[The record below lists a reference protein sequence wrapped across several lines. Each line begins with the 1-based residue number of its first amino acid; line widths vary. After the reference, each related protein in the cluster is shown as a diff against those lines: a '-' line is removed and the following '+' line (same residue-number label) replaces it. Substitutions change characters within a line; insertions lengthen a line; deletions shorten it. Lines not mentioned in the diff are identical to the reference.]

1 MTMVTV
7 IYGLCTLTALMC
19 AVLLLQAYRRSTY
32 RLLFWA
38 GLFFCIATLTN
49 IFLIVDKL
57 VFPATDLSVYRYG
70 LALLGLSVLLPA
82 LIFERE

>member
-1 MTMVTV
+1 MVAV

-19 AVLLLQAYRRSTY
+19 AGLLLQAYRRSRY

-38 GLFFCIATLTN
+38 GLFFCVATVSN
-49 IFLIVDKL
+49 MFLMVDKL
-57 VFPATDLSVYRYG
+57 VIPSADLSIYRYG
-70 LALLGLSVLLPA
+70 LALLGLVVLLPA

>member
-1 MTMVTV
+1 MVAV

-19 AVLLLQAYRRSTY
+19 AGLLLQAYRRSRY

-38 GLFFCIATLTN
+38 GLFFCVATVSN
-49 IFLIVDKL
+49 MFLMVDKL
-57 VFPATDLSVYRYG
+57 VVPSADLSIYRYG
-70 LALLGLSVLLPA
+70 LALLGLVVLLPA

>member
-1 MTMVTV
+1 MVAV

-19 AVLLLQAYRRSTY
+19 AGLLLQAYRRSKY

-38 GLFFCIATLTN
+38 GLFFCVATVSN
-49 IFLIVDKL
+49 IFLMVDKL
-57 VFPATDLSVYRYG
+57 VVPSSDLSVYRYG
-70 LALLGLSVLLPA
+70 LALLGLSILLPA